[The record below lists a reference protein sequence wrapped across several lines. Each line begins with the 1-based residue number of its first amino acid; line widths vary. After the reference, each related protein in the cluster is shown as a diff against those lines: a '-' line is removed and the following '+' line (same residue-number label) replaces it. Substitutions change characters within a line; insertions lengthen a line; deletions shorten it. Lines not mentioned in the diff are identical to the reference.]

1 MSTIIFIRDNVSQA
15 VLLKVTES
23 LGWGDRGSVGG
34 GVPLPDLVLTPVPAP
49 YPRVTVRSFILLSVV
64 THWGQ
69 LPSLLM
75 GGKLDVLHIPWLR
88 SVFLDLCTPRA
99 GGTRF

>member
-34 GVPLPDLVLTPVPAP
+34 GVPLPDLVLTPSTCSLPEGHSQVCHPLVSGDSLGTAS
-49 YPRVTVRSFILLSVV
+49 VTAKGRE
-64 THWGQ
+64 
-69 LPSLLM
+69 
-75 GGKLDVLHIPWLR
+75 
-88 SVFLDLCTPRA
+88 A
-99 GGTRF
+99 